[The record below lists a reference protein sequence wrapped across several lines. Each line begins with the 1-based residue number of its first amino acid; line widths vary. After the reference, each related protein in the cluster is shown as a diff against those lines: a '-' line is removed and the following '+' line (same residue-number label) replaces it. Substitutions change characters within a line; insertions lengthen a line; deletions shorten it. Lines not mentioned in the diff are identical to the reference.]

1 MARGSLD
8 HTEEMLYKQ
17 SKESLGN
24 GINGVYQG
32 GSFHHNTAWE
42 SDDLYTGES
51 KSSSSFSFKVF
62 VFSLLVCI
70 FAGAFLFYKLTI
82 SPVTIDSKKIAITL
96 TTDPYVD
103 GGQEQKL
110 LVTVTNN
117 NQIALDEAKL
127 TFTYNKGS
135 NLSGDAEKITVT
147 KDIGQIP
154 VMGITKQEFP
164 FTLYGPL
171 EDKRPLTVRLDY
183 KIKGSNAIFPKE
195 SSTEVTL
202 STPPLSLAIEGSE
215 NVISGDQTEYVIVI
229 KNNTATSSTPTFLN
243 LTPPT
248 GFSLIKASEN
258 PLEKTF
264 SWILPSLKSGE
275 EKRIKITG
283 VFTGV
288 VGEKAVIK
296 GIIGSKKNNED
307 AILDLYSFDVKDITY
322 SKAGLSASVTLST
335 DRGINTL
342 LLKGDKVIVSLHYK
356 NEGVSKISSIEYRLV
371 LPNGIDPRTV
381 FVNQSGYYDSGTH
394 SIIWSSDA
402 YEAFLSLGVG
412 QEGTLTMS
420 FLLPND
426 FKDTSL
432 PIGITYKG
440 TDTGAG
446 KVITSAKDFS
456 YQVSGNTSFNA
467 YTMYKDDL
475 SPNKGPLP
483 PKVDTETT
491 YTAVLALTSQ
501 TNLHNAKVSFTIPA
515 LYVSWLDSVVSSSTV
530 TYDTRSKIV
539 SWNVGDVKKDDKL
552 TARIKLSIK
561 PSLVHLGSTPQMS
574 SKLVFSAE
582 DEVSKEK
589 IQQIVDPLTTNIVD
603 ASNSSDWIHV
613 IK

>member
-1 MARGSLD
+1 MPRGSLD

-96 TTDPYVD
+96 TADPYVD
-103 GGQEQKL
+103 GGQEEKL
-110 LVTVTNN
+110 SVTVTNN
-117 NQIALDEAKL
+117 NQITLDEAKL

-154 VMGITKQEFP
+154 IMGIVKQEFP
-164 FTLYGPL
+164 FILYGPL

-183 KIKGSNAIFPKE
+183 KIKGSNALFPKE

-215 NVISGDQTEYVIVI
+215 NVVSGDQTEYVIVI
-229 KNNTATSSTPTFLN
+229 KNNTATSSTPSFLS
-243 LTPPT
+243 LTPPA
-248 GFSLIKASEN
+248 GFSLIKTSEN

-264 SWILPSLKSGE
+264 SWILPAFTSGE

-288 VGEKAVIK
+288 VGEKAVFK
-296 GIIGSKKNNED
+296 GVIGSKKSNED
-307 AILDLYSFDVKDITY
+307 AILDLYSFDVKDVTY
-322 SKAGLSASVTLST
+322 SKPGLSASLTLVT
-335 DRGINTL
+335 DRGVSAIL
-342 LLKGDKVIVSLHYK
+342 RKGDKISTTIKYK
-356 NEGVSKISSIEYRLV
+356 NEGISKISYIEYRLV
-371 LPNGIDPRTV
+371 LPDGIDPRTIL
-381 FVNQSGYYDSGTH
+381 VNQSGYYDSGTH
-394 SIIWSSDA
+394 AIIWSSEA
-402 YEAFLSLGVG
+402 YEGFLSLGVG
-412 QEGTLTMS
+412 QEGFLSMS
-420 FLLPND
+420 FILPTN

-432 PIGITYKG
+432 PIEIKYKG
-440 TDTGAG
+440 MDAGVG

-456 YQVSGNTSFNA
+456 YQIGGSVAFNT
-467 YTMYKDDL
+467 YTIYKDET

-491 YTAVLALTSQ
+491 YTAVLVLSSETD
-501 TNLHNAKVSFTIPA
+501 LHNARVSFTLPA
-515 LYVSWLDSVVSSSTV
+515 LYVTWLDSVISSSTV
-530 TYDTRSKIV
+530 IYDSRSKIV
-539 SWNVGDVKKDDKL
+539 SWNVGDVKKDEKL
-552 TARIKLSIK
+552 TARIKLSVK
-561 PSLVHLGSTPQMS
+561 PSLVHLGSSPQLS
-574 SKLVFSAE
+574 SKIVFSAE
-582 DEVSKEK
+582 DIMTKEK
-589 IQQIVDPLTTNIVD
+589 IQQILDPLTTSIIGADNL
-603 ASNSSDWIHV
+603 SDQIHV